1 MEFQIKMSKKLSD
14 AVESLNQKFGN
25 FLIGFLMMFFV
36 VAMVMLFLGFEATV
50 KIGPQPEK
58 EKKVEQDSTKADY
71 FNAEDWIMFSPY

>member
-1 MEFQIKMSKKLSD
+1 MIIKLSN

-36 VAMVMLFLGFEATV
+36 VAMVMLFLGWEATV

-58 EKKVEQDSTKADY
+58 EKKTEKDSTQTADY
-71 FNAEDWIMFSPY
+71 FNPDDWIMFSPY

>member
-1 MEFQIKMSKKLSD
+1 MNKKLSN

-36 VAMVMLFLGFEATV
+36 VAMVMLFLGCEATV

-58 EKKVEQDSTKADY
+58 EKKTEKASTQTADY